1 MSRKLAG
8 SVGYFPSDVS
18 QTFIS
23 LSVDCC
29 SAHSSLCCS
38 IMASLVTVVHSDVSG
53 SGTAFSGSGSGDV
66 VISVGWSSGLL
77 DEDIVEV
84 DASAASLE
92 ISVGGTLGT
101 LGSGVLVLVWQG
113 RPIVNLAPPVCY
125 SWEFTRNINIQLS
138 IIWYFIIYF

>member
-8 SVGYFPSDVS
+8 SVGYFPSDVR

-29 SAHSSLCCS
+29 SAHSSLCSS
-38 IMASLVTVVHSDVSG
+38 IMASPVTVVHSDVSG
-53 SGTAFSGSGSGDV
+53 SGTASSGSGSGDV

-84 DASAASLE
+84 DVSAASLE
-92 ISVGGTLGT
+92 TSVGCTLGFVFEWIIRSA
-101 LGSGVLVLVWQG
+101 GQLV
-113 RPIVNLAPPVCY
+113 RN
-125 SWEFTRNINIQLS
+125 TRNMAMGSLLS
-138 IIWYFIIYF
+138 LLN